1 MLFSKA
7 IITSVIAAV
16 SVSGAPIETRDE
28 VAFKPSALW
37 KYNVGTGAIT
47 ASVVGEVDKSNT
59 NRGQDLT
66 TLMTFTYPPEA
77 TGKKCQFFFGLHP
90 DDTLT
95 GSKKLDLYTSNKPA
109 TASTTTWG
117 PGNQRN
123 IHLGRLNMIS
133 GGEATWEGKYNGYL
147 TDKVDCKPAG
157 TVEGFEV
164 VGVYDTDRVSWN
176 PIYRGPR
183 IVITPN

>member
-1 MLFSKA
+1 MLLSRS
-7 IITSVIAAV
+7 IITAV
-16 SVSGAPIETRDE
+16 VTAISVSGAPLETRNE
-28 VAFKPSALW
+28 VFFKPSALW

-47 ASVVGEVDKSNT
+47 ASVVGEVDKFNT
-59 NRGQDLT
+59 NRGQDIT
-66 TLMTFTYPPEA
+66 TLMTFIYPPEA
-77 TGKKCQFFFGLHP
+77 TGQKCQFAFGLDP
-90 DDTLT
+90 ADTLT

-109 TASTTTWG
+109 TASTTSWP

-123 IHLGRLNMIS
+123 IHLGRLNMVS
-133 GGEATWEGKYNGYL
+133 GGDATWEARYNSYL
-147 TDKVDCKPAG
+147 TNKVDCKPSG

-164 VGVYDTDRVSWN
+164 VGVYDVDRVSWN